1 MGYYSRIRF
10 GYYSRIHI
18 GYYSRIQIGYYTII
32 QICHY
37 SKFGIVASYSEKNP
51 VFKIC
56 ILPLIQKFSRVGL
69 DADCM
74 RYLVEGLKGNKTLTQ
89 LDLSSKYVSIV
100 TEIKRKHNLT
110 YQVNMFLL

>member
-1 MGYYSRIRF
+1 
-10 GYYSRIHI
+10 
-18 GYYSRIQIGYYTII
+18 
-32 QICHY
+32 
-37 SKFGIVASYSEKNP
+37 
-51 VFKIC
+51 
-56 ILPLIQKFSRVGL
+56 
-69 DADCM
+69 M